1 MVLTTTPEYSV
12 CIPWNRIVRAEKGGG
27 NDLYICILQS
37 SILSRH
43 YFALMRMSTATY
55 RVVFFSA
62 TLRSTFCITS
72 YCQKVSKSNKHQ
84 RTMHTNKSVILVITI
99 PTSSSKAREH
109 PSRPI
114 RVLFRLYP
122 YGHAMDCGQT
132 ASVDA

>member
-62 TLRSTFCITS
+62 TLHSALPVIARK
-72 YCQKVSKSNKHQ
+72 YQKV
-84 RTMHTNKSVILVITI
+84 TMSIQ
-99 PTSSSKAREH
+99 
-109 PSRPI
+109 
-114 RVLFRLYP
+114 
-122 YGHAMDCGQT
+122 CQT
-132 ASVDA
+132 EA